1 MDQNIETRLANLRRA
16 PRCGAKTRAGTPC
29 QRPAIRGRRR
39 CRLHGGLST
48 GAPRGAKNG
57 NFKNGD
63 WTADAVAER
72 QWLRS
77 LVQSFANNGTTE

>member
-1 MDQNIETRLANLRRA
+1 MDHRIETRLRNLRGA
-16 PRCGAKTRAGTPC
+16 PRCGAKTRSGTPC
-29 QRPAIRGRRR
+29 QRPALRERNR

-48 GAPRGAKNG
+48 GAPRAEKNG

-72 QWLRS
+72 KWLRL
-77 LVQSFANNGTTE
+77 LVRMFAGNGSSK